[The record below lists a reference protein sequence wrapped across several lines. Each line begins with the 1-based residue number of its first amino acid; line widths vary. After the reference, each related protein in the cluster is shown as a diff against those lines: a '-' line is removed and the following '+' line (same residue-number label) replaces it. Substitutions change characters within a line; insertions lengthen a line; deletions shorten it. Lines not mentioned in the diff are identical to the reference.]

1 MWLLSAQAEP
11 WGHKTKIIVNNV
23 WTVLCGD
30 TYYQD
35 VVYTIE
41 SSVVLSFKTILFYKF
56 KFEVENGVDS
66 ENIPMSVIKSEN
78 YDSVYY

>member
-1 MWLLSAQAEP
+1 M
-11 WGHKTKIIVNNV
+11 

-66 ENIPMSVIKSEN
+66 ENIPMSVI
-78 YDSVYY
+78 